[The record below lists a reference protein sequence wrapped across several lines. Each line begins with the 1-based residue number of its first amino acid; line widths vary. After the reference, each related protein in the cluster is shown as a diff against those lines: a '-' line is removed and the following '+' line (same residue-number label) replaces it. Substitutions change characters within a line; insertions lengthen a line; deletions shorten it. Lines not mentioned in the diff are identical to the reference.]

1 MDTSTVVSSVAVA
14 NETSLL
20 AEITS
25 GARLTHSET
34 LQPHIELAMKMAD
47 VKREDI
53 GAIAVSI
60 GPGSFT
66 GLRIGLA
73 AAKGMAYAWGVPI
86 VGVPTIEALAANLPT
101 PNVKIGV
108 MMDAQKKNAY
118 FAIYSWQMKDESKS
132 MELTKEQSIRI
143 VPIEDAIK
151 RCGELSE
158 KLNASFVLV
167 GDVVSKK
174 LMTRDDLPKGVSVAP
189 MPNVMPRAA
198 SVARLGLMRLTRG
211 ESDNV
216 MSLEPMYIRRSE
228 AEVLWDERHKVS

>member
-14 NETSLL
+14 NETNLL

-25 GARLTHSET
+25 GAKLTHSET

-53 GAIAVSI
+53 GAFAVSI

-86 VGVPTIEALAANLPT
+86 VGVPTIEALAANIEA

-118 FAIYSWQMKDESKS
+118 FAIYSWQMKDEA

-158 KLNASFVLV
+158 KLDAPFVLV
-167 GDVVSKK
+167 GDIVSKK
-174 LMTRDDLPKGVSVAP
+174 LMTRSDLPAGVSVAP

>member
-47 VKREDI
+47 AKREDI

-101 PNVKIGV
+101 PGVKIGV

-118 FAIYSWQMKDESKS
+118 FAIYSWQMKDKS
-132 MELTKEQSIRI
+132 MALTKEQSIRI
-143 VPIEDAIK
+143 VPIDDAIK
-151 RCGELSE
+151 RCGELAE
-158 KLNASFVLV
+158 KLNAQFMLV

-174 LMTRDDLPKGVSVAP
+174 LMTRDDLPAGVSVAP
-189 MPNVMPRAA
+189 MSDVMPRAA
-198 SVARLGLMRLTRG
+198 SVARLGLMKLARG

-216 MSLEPMYIRRSE
+216 MNLEPMYIRRSE